1 MGQQQLLLL
10 VLGIVIVGLAVVV
23 GIEAFNENKSNS
35 TVDAMVNDIVR
46 IGSDFQAWSLKPQ
59 AFGGPVEGE
68 GFTNVSLQRVGYP
81 TSVIDGQEAYS
92 TTTGTYGIYQPSE
105 TSADCVIVL
114 GYSNNA
120 ISEGGIDTENAAVV
134 AVRISGADPEDIQTG
149 LGDDAFDLSCS

>member
-59 AFGGPVEGE
+59 AFGGPADGE
-68 GFTNVSLQRVGYP
+68 GFTNVSLQQVGYP
-81 TSVIDGQEAYS
+81 TSVFDGSDVYV
-92 TTTGTYGIYQPSE
+92 TTTGTYGIFRAGE

-120 ISEGGIDTENAAVV
+120 ISEGTVDMDNAAVV

-149 LGDDAFDLSCS
+149 LGDDAFELSCS

>member
-59 AFGGPVEGE
+59 AFGGPSEGE
-68 GFTNVSLQRVGYP
+68 GFTNVSLERVGYTTAVLEGTP
-81 TSVIDGQEAYS
+81 SYS
-92 TTTGTYGIYQPSE
+92 TMTGTYAIYQASE
-105 TSADCVIVL
+105 TTADCVIVL

-120 ISEGGIDTENAAVV
+120 ISGGTIDTENAAVV
-134 AVRISGADPEDIQTG
+134 AIRISGPDPEDIQTG
-149 LGDDAFDLSCS
+149 LGDDAFELSCS